1 MIKPDLLKG
10 SHLCAGLDPKE
21 LGAIAHIAV
30 QRSLAKNELLF
41 IEGDSATGFFTLI
54 NGRVRI
60 YKASPEGKEHTIH
73 IIRPG
78 QMFAEVAIFHGG
90 CFPANCSAI
99 EKSEVAFFP
108 RDSFLA
114 LLSSSP
120 QISLKII
127 GSLSAFLRE
136 YNELV
141 ENLSLKEV
149 SARLASFLLSEYER
163 IPGEVIHLRYS
174 KSQLASRIG
183 TISETLSRNL
193 RKLIDNG
200 VIRVNNKEIT
210 VVDAEKL
217 KAIAQGEKS

>member
-21 LGAIAHIAV
+21 LGSIADIAT
-30 QRSLAKNELLF
+30 QRFLAKNELLF
-41 IEGDSATGFFTLI
+41 IEGDSATGFFTLVS
-54 NGRVRI
+54 GRVRI
-60 YKASPEGKEHTIH
+60 YKASPDGKEYTIH

-90 CFPANCSAI
+90 LFPANCSAI

-108 RDSFLA
+108 RDSFLS

-149 SARLASFLLSEYER
+149 TARLASFLLSEYDR
-163 IPGEVIHLRYS
+163 IPGEVIQLRFS

-183 TISETLSRNL
+183 TVSETLSRNF